1 MTLPTGTISLSQVN
15 TELGKSST
23 ATISLN
29 DSAVRS
35 LAGKTSGTISMN
47 DLRGKSAS
55 VTASMVVGQASAF
68 YKSCA
73 LQAEYGFLKED
84 AGGCGST
91 GSLTSN
97 ILNGKTIT
105 QILNAYGT
113 IQMHVTGNHS
123 ASSILNTM
131 NFDGVTLSTS
141 GMNDA
146 GTDPSS
152 WPTSYNTRLYR
163 SSTNTTEL
171 IWYSSVQTIPDLSD
185 NVGQTL
191 TVTFT

>member
-1 MTLPTGTISLSQVN
+1 MSQVN
-15 TELGKSST
+15 TELGRSST
-23 ATISLN
+23 ALISLN
-29 DSAVRS
+29 DAAVRS
-35 LAGKTSGTISMN
+35 LAGKASGTISMN

-55 VTASMVVGQASAF
+55 VTASMVVGQNSAF

-73 LQAEYGFLKED
+73 LQAEYGYFQTD
-84 AGGCGST
+84 GGGCGST

-97 ILNGKTIT
+97 VLNGKTIT

-123 ASSILNTM
+123 ASSILSSM

-141 GMNDA
+141 GMQDA

-152 WPTSYNTRLYR
+152 WNTGYNTRLYR
-163 SSTNTTEL
+163 SASNRTEL
-171 IWYSSVQTIPDLSD
+171 IWYSSVQTIPDLSN